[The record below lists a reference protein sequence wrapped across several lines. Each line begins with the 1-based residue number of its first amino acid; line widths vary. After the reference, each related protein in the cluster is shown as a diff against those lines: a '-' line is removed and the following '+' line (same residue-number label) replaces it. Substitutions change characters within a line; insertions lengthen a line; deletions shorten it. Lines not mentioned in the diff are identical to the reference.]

1 MNVRRI
7 QSAKMARQARRRNQ
21 SVRSHASQ
29 GRPKQARRASMGERN
44 SRLPFAPPEDWYEP
58 TEAETYR
65 IVVQPPGDGYR
76 HVVTLSNGC
85 QQPVSCEVWTDVDPT
100 PHYTLQANPGKSAEV
115 IVRNGSPAS
124 EVHAGKLCRFAR

>member
-1 MNVRRI
+1 MGVEGGLLDSLRLI
-7 QSAKMARQARRRNQ
+7 
-21 SVRSHASQ
+21 SVRVAGLVLASAVASSAGADSPQ
-29 GRPKQARRASMGERN
+29 PVGECASVRASAR
-44 SRLPFAPPEDWYEP
+44 FK
-58 TEAETYR
+58 
-65 IVVQPPGDGYR
+65 GDGYR